1 MEERQPELSVVGRAR
16 GPVGGVALVL
26 HGGSEFSSAAV
37 RPWRLAYL
45 RMLPFAIALSRSGAW
60 HGLDVR
66 LLRNRVRGWNE
77 PAMDPLADARWA
89 LDRIRA
95 ERPGVPVVLVGH
107 SLGGRVALRAA
118 DDPAVVGAC
127 ALAPWTPQGE
137 PVEPV
142 AGRAVLIAHGT
153 HDRVTSPVESLRYA
167 EEADPKAARLA
178 RFEVAAEGH
187 AMLRRPSLWNRLV
200 VTFVLRTLG
209 LPDSGQVLDAAWESA
224 APARFRL
231 PL

>member
-1 MEERQPELSVVGRAR
+1 MLSVAGRVR
-16 GPVGGVALVL
+16 GPVSGVALVL
-26 HGGSEFSSAAV
+26 HGGAEFSSAAV
-37 RPWRLAYL
+37 PPWRLAYL

-89 LDRIRA
+89 LGRIRA

-118 DDPAVVGAC
+118 DDPAVTGTC
-127 ALAPWTPQGE
+127 ALAPWTPEGE

-142 AGRAVLIAHGT
+142 SGRAVLIAHGT
-153 HDRVTSPVESLRYA
+153 QDRVTSPAESFRYA
-167 EEADPKAARLA
+167 EKADPKAARLA
-178 RFEVAAEGH
+178 RFEVAGEGH
-187 AMLRRPSLWNRLV
+187 AMVRRPWLWNRLV

-209 LPDSGQVLDAAWESA
+209 LPVSGKVLDAAWDNE
-224 APARFRL
+224 APARLRL